1 MADNE
6 PGLDGAIYRSEMQ
19 VIQARSFTKSE
30 RDTLMSLLTARVGDV
45 FEEGDEPFFWSTRAS
60 NDRIDSYFT
69 HMLPSSLQNY
79 AKDADEGVQFQ
90 VSHNGSGSMF
100 GGGGEVGFGRSL
112 RGKFSGRTSGDPQTI
127 IDFYT
132 VPGLTCGN
140 MTSDQFIKGARTGIY
155 SDVSIGFMPGEFIC
169 DICGNDMLKR
179 WTLDWDDP
187 ERCGHYLGMW
197 YEIEG
202 DKKGRKVQ
210 CTAGVDHA
218 RLNEVSVVYDGATP
232 GAGIL
237 AVDIARMAV
246 LTGELNLRDVE
257 VLEQL
262 YRVAIPRPSQIFVPG
277 GTEGAMGKARGFATS
292 DTTTD
297 ESKTPPGT
305 EEVVQPTERGAADP
319 AQTQNPS
326 ATRAQD
332 DPQETVIAEDDDEE
346 ETEEEENERG
356 DPMAALRAKYEG
368 TAIRL
373 GAETPIRT
381 IEILADEVL
390 RLRKDKKR
398 LEKDAEDG
406 RAFRESVLQELD
418 ASVVRAFGADG
429 AEERKARHRRM
440 VAGEGITEIR
450 AMIADLEDTAK
461 TRLGGGGRST
471 KEVLDDGTEREET
484 NADKRRVRGRTE
496 AHLVV

>member
-1 MADNE
+1 
-6 PGLDGAIYRSEMQ
+6 
-19 VIQARSFTKSE
+19 
-30 RDTLMSLLTARVGDV
+30 
-45 FEEGDEPFFWSTRAS
+45 
-60 NDRIDSYFT
+60 
-69 HMLPSSLQNY
+69 
-79 AKDADEGVQFQ
+79 
-90 VSHNGSGSMF
+90 
-100 GGGGEVGFGRSL
+100 
-112 RGKFSGRTSGDPQTI
+112 
-127 IDFYT
+127 
-132 VPGLTCGN
+132 
-140 MTSDQFIKGARTGIY
+140 
-155 SDVSIGFMPGEFIC
+155 
-169 DICGNDMLKR
+169 
-179 WTLDWDDP
+179 
-187 ERCGHYLGMW
+187 
-197 YEIEG
+197 
-202 DKKGRKVQ
+202 
-210 CTAGVDHA
+210 
-218 RLNEVSVVYDGATP
+218 
-232 GAGIL
+232 
-237 AVDIARMAV
+237 
-246 LTGELNLRDVE
+246 
-257 VLEQL
+257 
-262 YRVAIPRPSQIFVPG
+262 
-277 GTEGAMGKARGFATS
+277 
-292 DTTTD
+292 
-297 ESKTPPGT
+297 
-305 EEVVQPTERGAADP
+305 VQPTERGAADP